1 MQNVIITEEE
11 IEKIE
16 IIEEEGIS
24 FSLLLIAYKTRVE
37 KINAGLFFMDFLNL
51 VLNTIL

>member
-16 IIEEEGIS
+16 IIEEEIS

-37 KINAGLFFMDFLNL
+37 KINAGLFFVDFLNL
-51 VLNTIL
+51 ALNTIL